1 MGTPWER
8 MHCAS
13 LRSALRSPAD
23 TPPPPLS
30 CGGTTRC
37 RQALWADRNAGERG
51 AKTDDVEDFVAG
63 LAADEPP
70 CPIGNGRCSERLV
83 GADRTAKYSLS

>member
-51 AKTDDVEDFVAG
+51 LSPEGRVELYAVPRDG
-63 LAADEPP
+63 
-70 CPIGNGRCSERLV
+70 V
-83 GADRTAKYSLS
+83 GEVRQAV